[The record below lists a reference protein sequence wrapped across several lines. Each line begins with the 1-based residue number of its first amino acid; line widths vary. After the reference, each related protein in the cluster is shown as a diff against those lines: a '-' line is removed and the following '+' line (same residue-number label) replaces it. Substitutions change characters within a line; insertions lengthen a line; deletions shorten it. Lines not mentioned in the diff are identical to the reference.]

1 MKKEDETFALSPW
14 GCLYAVLKDYGVDI
28 SGITSQIGK
37 HMVNDFMEL
46 MVKSGNIKIGNAT
59 RAEGAE
65 E

>member
-37 HMVNDFMEL
+37 HMVNDFIEL
-46 MVKSGNIKIGNAT
+46 MVTNGYLAM
-59 RAEGAE
+59 AE
-65 E
+65 EVKS